1 VNIKE
6 YILSGIVESYVLGLA
21 NAEDAAEFERMCA
34 THIEVR
40 QAREEFELLL
50 EKRSLENSV
59 APPRNIRSKIFSEL
73 QIESDRFQD
82 QYGSIPVVDKEN
94 DEVKPA
100 PVVRMNWLK
109 WLAAASIVLLL
120 GSTVLNF
127 YFFNRYK
134 HYSAQYE
141 QILAQNTEL
150 AKNEQALRTS
160 LQEYQNSFLHLR
172 DTNMAVVKMAGR
184 AVPASPDP
192 NSAATIYWNTKTK
205 DVYLVVNNMPA
216 PPSDLQYQL
225 WAIVDGKPVDAGVF
239 DMKEGLITM
248 KNIPRA
254 QAFAITLEKKGG
266 SLTPTMEKMYV
277 LGTVQS

>member
-1 VNIKE
+1 MNIKE

-82 QYGSIPVVDKEN
+82 QYGSMPVIDKEN

-100 PVVRMNWLK
+100 PVVRINWLK

-134 HYSAQYE
+134 YYSAQYD
-141 QILAQNTEL
+141 QLVIRDAEL

-160 LQEYQNSFLHLR
+160 FQELQSYIAVMK
-172 DTNMAVVKMAGR
+172 DTNMAMVRMAGR
-184 AVPASPDP
+184 AVPTSPDP

-266 SLTPTMEKMYV
+266 SPTPTMEKMYV

>member
-1 VNIKE
+1 MNIKE

-34 THIEVR
+34 SHIEVR

-82 QYGSIPVVDKEN
+82 QYGSMPVVDKEN
-94 DEVKPA
+94 DGVNPA
-100 PVVRMNWLK
+100 PVVRMNWMK
-109 WLAAASIVLLL
+109 WLAAASIILLL
-120 GSTVLNF
+120 GSVAMNI
-127 YFFNRYK
+127 YYFNRYK
-134 HYSAQYE
+134 YYSAQYD
-141 QILAQNTEL
+141 QLVIRDAEL

-160 LQEYQNSFLHLR
+160 LQEYQNSLLHLR
-172 DTNMAVVKMAGR
+172 DTNMAVVKMAGS
-184 AVPASPDP
+184 AVPTSPDRT
-192 NSAATIYWNTKTK
+192 SAATVYWDTKSK
-205 DVYLVVNNMPA
+205 DVYLLVNNMPA

-239 DMKEGLITM
+239 DVKDGMIKM

-254 QAFAITLEKKGG
+254 QAFAVTLEKKGG
-266 SLTPTMEKMYV
+266 SATPTMEKMYV
-277 LGTVQS
+277 MGRV

>member
-21 NAEDAAEFERMCA
+21 NAEDAAEFERMSA
-34 THIEVR
+34 AHIEVR

-73 QIESDRFQD
+73 QIESDRYLD
-82 QYGSIPVVDKEN
+82 EN
-94 DEVKPA
+94 RNISTIQVEEAKSPA
-100 PVVRMNWLK
+100 PVVKMNWLK
-109 WLAAASIVLLL
+109 WLAAASVILLL
-120 GSTVLNF
+120 GSTALNF

-134 HYSAQYE
+134 HYSAQYD
-141 QILAQNTEL
+141 QLVARSAEL

-160 LQEYQNSFLHLR
+160 LQEYQNSLSHIR
-172 DTNMAVVKMAGR
+172 DTNMAVVRMAGSS
-184 AVPASPDP
+184 VPTSPDP
-192 NSAATIYWNTKTK
+192 TSAATVYWDKKSK
-205 DVYLVVNNMPA
+205 DVYLLVNNMPA
-216 PPSDLQYQL
+216 PSSDLQYQL

-239 DMKEGLITM
+239 DMKEGVIKM

-266 SLTPTMEKMYV
+266 SASPTMEQMYV
-277 LGTVQS
+277 LGRV